1 MAGFPR
7 WQGGEILP
15 RPPFG
20 RNDLPL
26 LRQTQ
31 ESRNHLKVFSTR
43 HPNRRVESNAH
54 AVASRI
60 LERIQSDLLESDGN
74 LTQDSDLFAA
84 GLDSMAIMQLSLIVE
99 EEFGLRL
106 PESLISRS
114 TFESAG
120 KLAEV
125 IGQLQRA

>member
-1 MAGFPR
+1 
-7 WQGGEILP
+7 
-15 RPPFG
+15 
-20 RNDLPL
+20 
-26 LRQTQ
+26 
-31 ESRNHLKVFSTR
+31 
-43 HPNRRVESNAH
+43 
-54 AVASRI
+54 
-60 LERIQSDLLESDGN
+60 
-74 LTQDSDLFAA
+74 
-84 GLDSMAIMQLSLIVE
+84 MAIMQLSLIVE